1 MNDLLFNLCILLGAI
16 VLIVSAFVYAN
27 WRSQYSVF
35 ETHTPLWV
43 SIPFLDIVFRTYILF
58 NLIEYR

>member
-43 SIPFLDIVFRTYILF
+43 SIPFWILF
-58 NLIEYR
+58 LGLIYYLI